1 MILLTVR
8 PFSYF
13 LVGLQFIQ
21 RYIIHIYICTY
32 THIYTHYICTSY
44 FHPAHFSLMSHY
56 NCQESLFIF
65 SFFFPAN

>member
-21 RYIIHIYICTY
+21 RYIIHIYMY
-32 THIYTHYICTSY
+32 IYTYIYTLYICTSY
-44 FHPAHFSLMSHY
+44 LPPAHFSLMSHY
-56 NCQESLFIF
+56 NCQENLFIF
-65 SFFFPAN
+65 SSFFPAN